1 MAKEQFVAMWRVL
14 ALCIFISWHLEWL
27 VKWQGTEYHRKNVL
41 IVFLCFVLTKKR
53 DNWFFWKNE
62 TFRVFFLYFIHS
74 PPPPVIMNIAWCSHH
89 SIYIRT
95 VRPWLLFSFCTFFF
109 FNRRYSLLSFW
120 LPQRILI
127 LSILRLCQSPIQYA
141 VFL

>member
-95 VRPWLLFSFCTFFF
+95 VMPCPSMGPKWFWTNQIILVEYQLFWTGPIRFG
-109 FNRRYSLLSFW
+109 W
-120 LPQRILI
+120 VQIILVRSK
-127 LSILRLCQSPIQYA
+127 L
-141 VFL
+141 